1 MDLVAEHAGWE
12 RLPEEALPLNVLVW
26 AFDSTSRNNF
36 IRKMKK
42 SWAYIRDH
50 MDGVLMDGYNV
61 IETST
66 FSALCVLMDGYNVIE
81 TSTFSALCPLF
92 YGGISYFLNSFFI
105 FLVEISVRFRFK

>member
-1 MDLVAEHAGWE
+1 VDLVAEHAGWE

-66 FSALCVLMDGYNVIE
+66 FSALC
-81 TSTFSALCPLF
+81 PLF